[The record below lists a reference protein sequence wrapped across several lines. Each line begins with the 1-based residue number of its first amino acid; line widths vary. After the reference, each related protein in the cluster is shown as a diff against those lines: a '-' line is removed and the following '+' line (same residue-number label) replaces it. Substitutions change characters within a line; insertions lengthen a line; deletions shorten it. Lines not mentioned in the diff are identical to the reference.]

1 MREIVDEAS
10 VRRVLEEAR
19 TIAVLGVHV
28 DPDKPAHYVPEY
40 LAGQGYQIFPVN
52 PAFAGKTLWGRPV
65 VATLAELDTPVDI
78 VDVFRRPDKIPEHLD
93 DILAMQ
99 PRPRVVWLQL
109 GIRNDQVAR
118 RLIEAGID
126 VVQDRCTL
134 ADHRVFRLGPVAA
147 RQG

>member
-40 LAGQGYQIFPVN
+40 LAGQGYQILPVN
-52 PAFAGKTLWGRPV
+52 PAYVGQQLWGRAV

-99 PRPRVVWLQL
+99 PRPKLVWLQL
-109 GIRNDQVAR
+109 GIRNDQAAR
-118 RLIEAGID
+118 RLIQAGIE

-147 RQG
+147 R

>member
-1 MREIVDEAS
+1 MGEIVDVAS

-19 TIAVLGVHV
+19 TIAVLGGHV
-28 DPDKPAHYVPEY
+28 DPDRPAHYVPEY
-40 LAGQGYQIFPVN
+40 LAGQGYQILTVN
-52 PAFAGKTLWGRPV
+52 PRFAGQTLWGQPV

-109 GIRNDQVAR
+109 GIRNDRAAR
-118 RLIEAGID
+118 RLIDAGIE

-134 ADHRVFRLGPVAA
+134 ADHRAFRLGPVPA
-147 RQG
+147 RRN

>member
-19 TIAVLGVHV
+19 TIAVLGVHE
-28 DPDKPAHYVPEY
+28 DPDKPAYYVPAY
-40 LAGQGYQIFPVN
+40 LAEQGYEILPVN
-52 PAFAGKTLWGRPV
+52 PALVGRQLWGRPV
-65 VATLAELDTPVDI
+65 VATLAELDTPVDL
-78 VDVFRRPDKIPEHLD
+78 VDVFRRPDKVPEHVD

-109 GIRNDQVAR
+109 GIRNDEAAR
-118 RLIEAGID
+118 RLIDAGIE

-134 ADHRVFRLGPVAA
+134 ADHRRFRIGPVTS
-147 RQG
+147 R

>member
-40 LAGQGYQIFPVN
+40 LAGQGYQILPVN
-52 PAFAGKTLWGRPV
+52 PAYVGRQLWGRAV

-99 PRPRVVWLQL
+99 PRPKLVWLQL
-109 GIRNDQVAR
+109 GIRNDQAAR
-118 RLIEAGID
+118 RLIQAGIE

-147 RQG
+147 R

>member
-1 MREIVDEAS
+1 MREIDDVAS

-40 LAGQGYQIFPVN
+40 LAGQGYQILPVN
-52 PAFAGKTLWGRPV
+52 PALVGKTLWGRPV

-109 GIRNDQVAR
+109 GIRNDQAAR
-118 RLIEAGID
+118 RLIDAGIE

-134 ADHRVFRLGPVAA
+134 ADHRAFRLGPVQA
-147 RQG
+147 R

>member
-1 MREIVDEAS
+1 MREIVDETS
-10 VRRVLEEAR
+10 VRRVLEQAR

-28 DPDKPAHYVPEY
+28 DPVKPAHYVPDY
-40 LAGQGYQIFPVN
+40 LAEQGYRILPVN
-52 PAFAGKTLWGRPV
+52 PAFVGQQLWGRPV

-78 VDVFRRPDKIPEHLD
+78 VDVFRRPDKIPEHID

-109 GIRNDQVAR
+109 GIRNDQAAR
-118 RLIEAGID
+118 QLIQAGIE

-134 ADHRVFRLGPVAA
+134 ADHRAFRLGPVVA
-147 RQG
+147 R